1 MNPRGSTI
9 VEVVAKCCC
18 GSIYLRTAAE
28 CGTIHG
34 VKHVCDIQPERT
46 RQSAALPELYPLT
59 FLLNIHNALWGRE
72 LWEISGLAQSPSI
85 VASGALEGRAL
96 DDLASAYGAALTGT
110 KAPRPDV
117 FPLLFKV
124 IEAKDRLSV
133 QVHPAG
139 GALGTTRP
147 PEGDPKTEMWY
158 VLGGQ
163 GRIFAGL
170 KPGTDAAQ
178 VEECVRTGRFEELL
192 VQHEVHEGEVLFI
205 PGGTV
210 HAIGGDVTVYEV
222 QQSSDTT
229 YRLYDWGRV
238 GTDGKPRQLHVEEA
252 LRAIDFD
259 LSVPQPQKKEVT
271 CPYFKFRSLVADG
284 FLDVAANPQTFTA
297 LYMVD
302 DGRSVLVPAN
312 CSARIACN
320 GRVLATTL

>member
-1 MNPRGSTI
+1 M
-9 VEVVAKCCC
+9 
-18 GSIYLRTAAE
+18 
-28 CGTIHG
+28 
-34 VKHVCDIQPERT
+34 KHVCNIHSEKP
-46 RQSAALPELYPLT
+46 RQSAVLSELYPLT
-59 FLLNIHNALWGRE
+59 FLPNVHNALWGRE
-72 LWEISGLAQSPSI
+72 FWEISGLAQSPSV

-96 DDLASAYGAALTGT
+96 DDLAFEYGAALTGT
-110 KAPRPDV
+110 KALRPDV

-124 IEAKDRLSV
+124 IEAQDRLSV

-139 GALGTTRP
+139 GALGTTRHTNVVRDGALGTTRS

-170 KPGTDAAQ
+170 KPGVDAAQ

-192 VQHEVHEGEVLFI
+192 VQHEAHEGEALFI

-238 GTDGKPRQLHVEEA
+238 GADGKPRQLHVEEA
-252 LRAIDFD
+252 LRAIDFG
-259 LSVPQPQKKEVT
+259 LPVPQPQREVA
-271 CPYFKFRSLVADG
+271 CPYFKFRPFVADG
-284 FLDVAANPQTFTA
+284 FIDIAANPQTFTA

-302 DGRSVLVPAN
+302 EGRSILVPAN